1 MSDVQLDQVLND
13 GSPRIEYVNDNKYS
27 LEVKIPDPS
36 NAAKTVTRRV
46 HLLIDW
52 DDIENKPHSNFVG
65 GPTSSTDNALARF
78 DGTTGSLIQNST
90 AILSDAGKLTLTSEE
105 ITGTEGLVFTNSA
118 CDLKLYTKST
128 TRDYAVMETSDGRTL
143 FLQPTGTSSVVVGD
157 STQTE
162 DLTYK
167 FKVVGVSYF
176 SGQIVNATPDGTAP
190 FDITS
195 KTKVDNLNVDLLDG
209 KHAEELANYN
219 EGIYYVE
226 GTSTTAGTWLGSNER
241 IKEYYDGLMIL
252 YKINQA
258 GANTTTLN
266 INGLGAKT
274 VYRFGTTKVTTH
286 FGVNSIIVLSYMA
299 DLNGGC
305 WMVLNSYDS
314 TNVDMLRPSYAC
326 FYAADAI
333 YDYKICGVDK
343 DGRLR
348 PLTLTEGTGTTKT
361 VNTAAIRP
369 DEFYYYASTTNV
381 DAGALVAPNYMYTS
395 YSHTTFH
402 YTFNSTGDAYRE
414 IYLVGTFDAVTGLFT
429 MDTSTATSWYKLVP
443 YNSTITLSN
452 YFTKDKFY
460 ILLGRTYSSNNYFAL
475 FQNHSMSRFDGT
487 NLVEVVASSLRADD
501 ADKLDGEHGSYYLDY
516 DNFFHT
522 PTIGDGKLTLKASDG
537 VTATEKNF
545 TANSTTDVTFEV
557 KHADTSTLEG
567 ATTGSKITSVTVD
580 KFGHVTAIGTGTDEN
595 SAHSHDA
602 GTGLTVTGG
611 GGISGTVTYAHA
623 DTSTLEGT
631 YGPTSDVTQSARQ
644 DAEIQ
649 VPKITVDGMGHVTNV
664 ETVKFTAKDTN
675 TAHTHKAGQGIAISA
690 EGGISGEVEI
700 SHVDSGVTAGSYGS
714 AEDATQAA
722 RGSVSVVVP
731 HLTVDKMGHITSVEN
746 KTITLQDTDTHY
758 TTKMYIGATNVKD
771 NAATTNGNT
780 YLKLYDN
787 STKRSEFKIA
797 GSGITT
803 VSSDANGN
811 LTIDTPDTN
820 TWVQNT
826 KDADGY
832 VTKGDT
838 NYNKVWK
845 TDWEGNPDWRDV
857 ITYRTLTASTTNF
870 LNLNNCI
877 ERDVIYYTTDSKV
890 VQILTNAP
898 KTYTAGECYISTVW
912 LGSSNYLVQDFVWKS
927 GTSFE
932 KYSRIKHT
940 STWGSWVELAYK
952 KDIPTLSVT
961 DTESGNVLTDVT
973 ASGHTITLKR
983 GLDVYSKS
991 ETYTK
996 DEVNT
1001 QIAAATN
1008 AAVVLRGTLGTN
1020 GTKTALPTPEYK
1032 TLGDA
1037 YKVVTTAEYVTKG
1050 TTKVSAKEGDLFI
1063 CYTTDDTNYDW
1074 ILIPSGDEIESWRPI
1089 KVNGVEKLGTAI
1101 SSNPLD
1107 LTAGSN
1113 VTLTEKDGKVT
1124 IASSYVDTGATSVE
1138 VTGSGV
1144 TVTDAS
1150 YNATNRK
1157 LTLTKGTTYWANIPL
1172 ASASNDNTEPIF
1184 SPKFTVKTSTNQ
1196 ILAPGANWGWAS
1208 PIAKYLWHDLLPF
1221 ETATFE
1227 RSNNGSTWT
1236 ESTDTQFTQS
1246 LTNQKE
1252 NQIVP
1257 IIDDTYT
1264 YARFTWDVSWHA
1276 CQVAWLVL
1284 GFTYNNP
1291 VATCDITLEAYNRK
1305 DSSSPYEW
1313 VTNLT
1318 ANVAGNQTPIW
1329 FKVNSNWINTAKIR
1343 LTFKRTSSTGKS
1355 SLAAIKM
1362 LTPRWGNQGQGSEV
1376 EKPYEWDNN
1385 ANLTKRKDTST
1396 LGTTSNY
1403 WAGVYAD
1410 KFVTKN
1416 SSNQYVVLGDGTTKA
1431 LSDFSL
1437 DSEITETLKSYLPLA
1452 GGTMTGAIVRNYE
1465 TASNDPVLQIG
1476 ANNVDARIFRV
1487 YDYNTYKNNPGDVGK
1502 YGFNLTYNGSGDGVN
1517 NSLTLYADNQSAATQ
1532 VIGWQVNQAGQMG
1545 IGAAASTSYRLNVSG
1560 SANATTL
1567 YESGTS
1573 LTNKYVTLATDQT
1586 ITGSKTFSRA
1596 AFGGITIERSGSTNA
1611 ASIIFKNTNGT
1622 LGSIGMTG
1630 AINGGLIRWND
1641 TTSTSYTIW
1650 DSGNDGAGSGLDA
1663 DLLDGYHS
1671 SHFATAD
1678 HKHTVEDVTDLSDH
1692 YVTLTTAQS
1701 ITGQKTFVGQ
1711 HVFKS
1716 SAATGSANNTVSGYL
1731 FKSSADK
1738 YLGKV
1743 GINDSGGL
1751 GFYGGSAL
1759 YFRPVSTESSVD
1771 TSYGVTMD
1779 TNGLYPGSTKMNLG
1793 TSTSNWGSLYAT
1805 TIYEGGTSLATKYAA
1820 KDHNHDDVYLKAEI
1834 DTLQS
1839 VTDRG
1844 ATTTKAIQTAGLTT
1858 TSTLYVTGTTGH
1870 REGIRIAPYGDTLSS
1885 IWWNAS
1891 GEKDYSKGQ
1900 MWGITA
1906 YMPTYTT
1913 DTTKQNTF
1921 RFRGPDSS
1929 DATAA
1934 VDHMWINTSGL
1945 VTSVGGFAKKGSSN
1959 SYVLLAAGGTKAV
1972 SDFAM
1977 KTDLTG
1983 GTITSVVAGN
1993 GLTGGGSTG
2002 EVTLNVGAGN
2012 GISVAAD
2019 AVAVKASNGITVNAN
2034 GVSVTAYHGITVN
2047 TNGVSVKASNGIT
2060 VDEAGVSVNA
2070 GNGITVDTNGVHH
2083 ADTSSVA
2090 NVTAV
2095 ANKFVKTVTFDTYG
2109 HVTAITTGTETLN
2122 TAGSTNSESK
2132 LYLIGTTSQAANP
2145 QTYSDAEV
2153 YTTGGQLNA
2162 TEVRVAEKATMK
2174 YDSTN
2179 ECLRFVFA

>member
-78 DGTTGSLIQNST
+78 DGTTGSLIKNST

-157 STQTE
+157 STKTE

-176 SGQIVNATPDGTAP
+176 SGQIVNATPEGTAP
-190 FDITS
+190 FQIAS

-258 GANTTTLN
+258 GADTTTLD

-299 DLNGGC
+299 DLNDGC

-314 TNVDMLRPSYAC
+314 TNVDMLRPSYAR

-381 DAGALVAPNYMYTS
+381 NAGAVVAANYMYTS

-402 YTFNSTGDAYRE
+402 YTFNSTGTAYNE

-443 YNSTITLSN
+443 YNSTITLSD

-516 DNFFHT
+516 NNAT
-522 PTIGDGKLTLKASDG
+522 NKPTIGDGKLTLKASDG

-557 KHADTSTLEG
+557 KHADTSALEG

-595 SAHSHDA
+595 SAHSHDVGA
-602 GTGLTVTGG
+602 GLTITGG

-690 EGGISGEVEI
+690 DGGISGEVEI
-700 SHVDSGVTAGSYGS
+700 SHIDSGVTAGSYGS

-722 RGSVSVVVP
+722 KGTVSVVVP

-746 KTITLQDTDTHY
+746 KTITLKDTDTHY
-758 TTKMYIGATNVKD
+758 TTGLYVGATNTKS
-771 NAATTNGNT
+771 NAETTNGNT

-787 STKRSEFKIA
+787 STKRAEFKIA

-820 TWVQNT
+820 TWQPNT
-826 KDADGY
+826 QAQDGY
-832 VTKGDT
+832 VTKGGS

-845 TDWEGNPDWRDV
+845 TDWSGNPAWRDV
-857 ITYRTLTASTTNF
+857 LTYRTLGTTGEEQF
-870 LNLNNCI
+870 LDLNNCI
-877 ERDVIYYTTDSKV
+877 ERDVIYYTTASATVKL
-890 VQILTNAP
+890 LTNAP
-898 KTYTAGECYISTVW
+898 KQYSAGECYVTTTW
-912 LGSSNYLVQDFVWKS
+912 LGSSSYLVQDFVWKS
-927 GTSFE
+927 GTNFD
-932 KYSRIKHT
+932 KYSRVKSG
-940 STWGSWVELAYK
+940 STWGSWVAYAYK
-952 KDIPTLSVT
+952 TDIPTLSVT

-973 ASGHTITLKR
+973 VSGHTITLKR

-1074 ILIPSGDEIESWRPI
+1074 ILIPSGDDVEDTWRPI
-1089 KVNGVEKLGTAI
+1089 KINGTEKFGTAI
-1101 SSNPLD
+1101 SSNTLD
-1107 LTAGSN
+1107 LTAGSCI
-1113 VTLTEKDGKVT
+1113 TLTEKDGVVT
-1124 IASSYVDTGATSVE
+1124 IASTDTGVTSVE
-1138 VTGSGV
+1138 VTGDGNAV
-1144 TVTDAS
+1144 TGAS
-1150 YNATNRK
+1150 YNSSNRK
-1157 LTLTKGTTYWANIPL
+1157 LSLTKGDTFVNL
-1172 ASASNDNTEPIF
+1172 ASAQTISGVKTF
-1184 SPKFTVKTSTNQ
+1184 STQQKFTVANGTAPFTVTSGT
-1196 ILAPGANWGWAS
+1196 
-1208 PIAKYLWHDLLPF
+1208 K
-1221 ETATFE
+1221 
-1227 RSNNGSTWT
+1227 
-1236 ESTDTQFTQS
+1236 
-1246 LTNQKE
+1246 
-1252 NQIVP
+1252 
-1257 IIDDTYT
+1257 
-1264 YARFTWDVSWHA
+1264 
-1276 CQVAWLVL
+1276 
-1284 GFTYNNP
+1284 
-1291 VATCDITLEAYNRK
+1291 
-1305 DSSSPYEW
+1305 
-1313 VTNLT
+1313 VTNLNT
-1318 ANVAGNQTPIW
+1318 DKIDGFDVTNYGYKYQSSATISLKRDQLVDPEDYLYVKMTTTNQYHSEHVR
-1329 FKVNSNWINTAKIR
+1329 FKVLPGYDNVSGSTEVTSYCREANRFYLDSVYYNGNKFIGICQPSANTNLYYLKFTKFAGTYASNTNTGSIKVYAQVPGITLTLIEKGHADYDTLSKASYVAVPNCGISGTTLWNSM
-1343 LTFKRTSSTGKS
+1343 LSRTSNTYDLGS
-1355 SLAAIKM
+1355 S
-1362 LTPRWGNQGQGSEV
+1362 
-1376 EKPYEWDNN
+1376 
-1385 ANLTKRKDTST
+1385 
-1396 LGTTSNY
+1396 SNI
-1403 WAGVYAD
+1403 WRNVYAA
-1410 KFVTKN
+1410 KFITN
-1416 SSNQYVVLGDGTTKA
+1416 GSSNQYVVLGDGTTKA

-1452 GGTMTGAIVRNYE
+1452 GGTMTGPIVRNYE
-1465 TASNDPVLQIG
+1465 TASNSPVLQIG

-1532 VIGWQVNQAGQMG
+1532 VVGWQVNQAGQMG

-1586 ITGSKTFSRA
+1586 ITGFKTFSRA

-1630 AINGGLIRWND
+1630 AINGGLIRWSD

-1805 TIYEGGTSLATKYAA
+1805 TIYEGGTSLATKYAE

-2047 TNGVSVKASNGIT
+2047 TSGVSVKASNGIT

-2132 LYLIGTTSQAANP
+2132 LYLIGATSQAANP